1 MKAMILAA
9 GKGLRLRSLTWA
21 IPKPMLPVGGRPLLE
36 SLVDLLRAHGV
47 SEIAVNLHHKAAVIR
62 DHFGDGSAFGVRVTY
77 SYEKSLLGSAGA
89 VKKVESLFD
98 GPFFILYGDVL
109 SDLDLT
115 ALSAFHRA
123 RGAALTMAVYHTDE
137 PTRCGIALMDEN
149 GRVQHFREKP
159 APHEVF
165 SAWASAG
172 IFVVQP
178 EVLSFVPPEVLCDF
192 GADLI
197 PLLIDRGL
205 PVYGYEGD
213 AYFLDIGSP
222 ERYRQA
228 LRDVIQGRIRV
239 PVAPQGGQAEPVASG
254 RGEMRNVAS

>member
-9 GKGLRLRSLTWA
+9 GKGTRLRPLTWA
-21 IPKPMLPVGGRPLLE
+21 IPKPMLPVAGRPLLE
-36 SLVDLLRAHGV
+36 FLIDLLRAHGV
-47 SEIAVNLHHKAAVIR
+47 SEIAVNLHHRAAVIR
-62 DHFGDGSAFGVRVTY
+62 DHFGDGSAFGVRILY
-77 SYEKSLLGSAGA
+77 SYEKNLLGSAGA

-109 SDLDLT
+109 SDLDLE

-137 PTRCGIALMDEN
+137 PTRCGIALMDED
-149 GRVQHFREKP
+149 GRVRRFREKP

-178 EVLSFVPPEVLCDF
+178 EVLSLVPPEVPYDF

-197 PLLIDRGL
+197 PILIERGL
-205 PVYGYEGD
+205 PVYGYAAD

-228 LRDVIQGRIRV
+228 LGDAVQRRV
-239 PVAPQGGQAEPVASG
+239 REPVAPHRGRAEPVASG
-254 RGEMRNVAS
+254 RGEMRNVAG